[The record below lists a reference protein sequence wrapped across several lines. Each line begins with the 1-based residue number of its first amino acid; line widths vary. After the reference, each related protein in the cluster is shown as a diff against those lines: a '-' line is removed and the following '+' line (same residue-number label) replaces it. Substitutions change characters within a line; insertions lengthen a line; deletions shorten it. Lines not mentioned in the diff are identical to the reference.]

1 MAADPQIPHNPH
13 YPHLFAPLQAGHLT
27 LPNRILMGSMHTG
40 LESAPGG
47 HAKLAAFYAERA
59 AGGTALL
66 VTGAFAPNMDGNL
79 SPARETMIDA
89 ADRDAHRVIP
99 QAVHEASGRILLQ
112 LLHAGRYSKHQNAVA
127 PSALRA
133 PINKITPRAMET
145 AEVEQTVEDFV
156 RGAMLAR
163 EAGYDGVE
171 IMGSEGYLITQF
183 LCLRTNQ
190 RDDEWGGTLAN
201 RMRFPT
207 EIVRRTRERCGK
219 DFLIQYRLSVLDLV
233 EGGLTGDEVITVARA
248 IEAAGAD
255 ILNSGIGWHEAR
267 IPTIA
272 HAVPRGAFAWATGRV
287 KQAVGIPLIASNRIN
302 APELAEEILARGDAD
317 MVSLARP
324 MLADAEFAN
333 KAKAGDRAGINICFA
348 CNQACLDQIFVR
360 GIANCLVNPRAGRE
374 TELVYRPVKA
384 RKRIAVVGG
393 GPAGLSCAAVAA
405 ERGHEVTLYDR
416 AAELGGQFNL
426 AKLIP
431 GKREFGES
439 VAYYAERLRRAGVKT
454 VLGKTPG
461 EAELA
466 GYDEIVLATGIDPR
480 RPDIEGID
488 HPKVAGYV
496 DVLSGRVT
504 PGQHVAI
511 LGAGGIGF
519 DVALYLAEGSG
530 KAQSDPAAFAKHWG
544 IVEDAA
550 SVGGL
555 AAEPPRPE
563 KPAHQITLLKR
574 STTPFGATLGLTT
587 GWTLRIELARAGVQ
601 MIGGVRYDKIDDAGV
616 HIAVEGAARVVEAD
630 TVVVCAGQEPNRAL
644 AAGLEARG
652 KKPHLI
658 GGAKLAAELDA
669 KRAMLEG
676 AQLAAA
682 L

>member
-1 MAADPQIPHNPH
+1 MAANPH
-13 YPHLFAPLQAGHLT
+13 YPHLFAPLTVGHLT

-66 VTGAFAPNMDGNL
+66 VTGAFAPNMEGNL

-99 QAVHEASGRILLQ
+99 QAVHAAGGRILLQ
-112 LLHAGRYSKHQNAVA
+112 LLHGGRYSKHPNAVA

-133 PINKITPRAMET
+133 PINKVTPRALET
-145 AEVEQTVEDFV
+145 AEVERTIEDFV

-190 RDDEWGGTLAN
+190 RTDDWGGPLAQ
-201 RMRFPT
+201 RIRFAT
-207 EIVRRTRERCGK
+207 EIVRRTRERCGS
-219 DFLIQYRLSVLDLV
+219 DFVIQFRVSVLDLV
-233 EGGLTGDEVITVARA
+233 EGGLTGEEVVTVARA

-272 HAVPRGAFAWATGRV
+272 HAVPRGAFAWATRRV
-287 KQAVGIPLIASNRIN
+287 KQAVGIPLVASNRIN
-302 APELAEEILARGDAD
+302 APELAEDIIARGDAD

-348 CNQACLDQIFVR
+348 CNQACLDQIFQR

-374 TELVYRPVKA
+374 TELVYTPTGKK
-384 RKRIAVVGG
+384 KRVAVVGG
-393 GPAGLSCAAVAA
+393 GPAGMSCAAVAA
-405 ERGHEVTLYDR
+405 ERGHEVALYDR

-426 AKLIP
+426 AKRIP

-439 VAYYAERLRRAGVKT
+439 VDYYAERLRRAGVK
-454 VLGKTPG
+454 VLLGKTPD

-466 GYDEIVLATGIDPR
+466 GYDEVVLATGIEPR
-480 RPDIEGID
+480 RPDIAGID
-488 HPKVAGYV
+488 HPKVAGYI
-496 DVLSGRVT
+496 DVLSGHVK
-504 PGQHVAI
+504 PGRRVAI

-519 DVALYLAEGSG
+519 DTALYLAEGEG
-530 KAQSDPAAFAKHWG
+530 QAQSDPAAFAAHWG
-544 IVEDAA
+544 IVEDPA

-555 AAEPPRPE
+555 AAAPPKPGQ
-563 KPAHQITLLKR
+563 PAHQITMLKR

-601 MIGGVRYDKIDDAGV
+601 MLGGVSYDRIDDAGV
-616 HIAVEGAARVVEAD
+616 HVTVDGAARVIEAD
-630 TVVVCAGQEPNRAL
+630 TVIVCAGQEPNRAL
-644 AAGLEARG
+644 VAKLEARG

>member
-1 MAADPQIPHNPH
+1 MTANPH
-13 YPHLFAPLQAGHLT
+13 YPNLFAPLKVGALT

-66 VTGAFAPNMDGNL
+66 VTGAFAPNMEGNL
-79 SPARETMIDA
+79 SPARETMIDS

-99 QAVHEASGRILLQ
+99 RAVHAAGGRILLQ
-112 LLHAGRYSKHQNAVA
+112 LLHGGRYSKHPNAVA

-133 PINKITPRAMET
+133 PINKVTPRALTTE
-145 AEVEQTVEDFV
+145 EVERTIEDFV
-156 RGAMLAR
+156 RGALLGR

-190 RDDEWGGTLAN
+190 RSDPWGGPLEN
-201 RMRFPT
+201 RMRFAT
-207 EIVRRTRERCGK
+207 EIVRRTRERCGR

-233 EGGLTGDEVITVARA
+233 EGGLTGEEVVAVARA

-272 HAVPRGAFAWATGRV
+272 HAVPRGAFAWATRRV

-302 APELAEEILARGDAD
+302 APELAEDIIARGDAD

-333 KAKAGDRAGINICFA
+333 KAKAGDRLGINICFA

-374 TELVYRPVKA
+374 TELVYTPATAK
-384 RKRIAVVGG
+384 KRVAVVGG

-405 ERGHEVTLYDR
+405 ERGHQVTLYER

-426 AKLIP
+426 AKVIP

-439 VAYYAERLRRAGVKT
+439 VAYYAERLRRAGVQT

-466 GYDEIVLATGIDPR
+466 GYDEVVLATGIDPR

-488 HPKVAGYV
+488 HPKVAGYI
-496 DVLSGRVT
+496 DVLSGRVK
-504 PGQHVAI
+504 PGERVVI

-519 DVALYLAEGSG
+519 DTALYLAEKHGR
-530 KAQSDPAAFAKHWG
+530 AQSDPAVFAAHWG
-544 IVEDAA
+544 IVDDPAR
-550 SVGGL
+550 VGGL
-555 AAEPPRPE
+555 AAEAPHPA
-563 KPAHQITLLKR
+563 KPDHRITMLKR
-574 STTPFGATLGLTT
+574 STTPFGATLGMTT

-601 MIGGVRYDKIDDAGV
+601 MLGGVTYNRIDDSGV
-616 HIAVEGAARVVEAD
+616 HVTLDGAERVVPAD
-630 TVVVCAGQEPNRAL
+630 TVIVCAGQEPNRAL
-644 AAGLEARG
+644 VSGLEARG

-658 GGAKLAAELDA
+658 GGAKLASELDA